1 MVADLFESLKRA
13 GKFRRLPHH
22 ICTNCTLAIGE
33 FTLRIW
39 RDTHVPKIP
48 WTPATTADANA
59 RKAELYQYVTVGSDE
74 DDANDNNEIWI
85 ETFTFD
91 TYDRAMVLAR
101 LAAAIQLGHDLLNV
115 QIIPLDL
122 HAAGIWTFRR
132 TLHYT
137 RRKKQDMLSSYG
149 RSEGES
155 HRCVGVTSSVE
166 RTLVLIPVRT
176 RTRMLMYL

>member
-1 MVADLFESLKRA
+1 MLDSGSWSLWEPKGA

-22 ICTNCTLAIGE
+22 IRTNYTLAIGE
-33 FTLRIW
+33 FTLHIW

-59 RKAELYQYVTVGSDE
+59 RNAELYQYVTVGSDE

-91 TYDRAMVLAR
+91 TYDRAVELAQ

-115 QIIPLDL
+115 QIIPPDL
-122 HAAGIWTFRR
+122 LAACTKLMKLPKNIALHQTETNTTCWTATADLRVSCIDVFA
-132 TLHYT
+132 
-137 RRKKQDMLSSYG
+137 
-149 RSEGES
+149 
-155 HRCVGVTSSVE
+155 
-166 RTLVLIPVRT
+166 
-176 RTRMLMYL
+176 